1 MKPSRTTSS
10 WVLILPFP
18 ILFLGALLYRQAE
31 NEVRA
36 QYERAQA
43 QWRAGQYSRSIELY
57 RNLTQE
63 YPQSRYADDALWE
76 SATIYY
82 VNLYDVDGAL
92 SHYRKLTQLY
102 PKSPLAK
109 RAYRKLAE
117 LYELEVDDLAEAV
130 DCLRHALELEPRA
143 EERSTLAFEMA
154 GIYLKMDRYEEAL
167 GEFQR
172 VGDNRHDRHLAQRAL
187 IRAGIV
193 QQIQKDYRQSVH
205 SFQQVLQETT
215 CTDCRLQAQLELI
228 ESHEFL
234 DQLSEAIEVA
244 RSIRESDYFADAKQQ
259 LLERLGDKRRYYRLH
274 PWDGR

>member
-1 MKPSRTTSS
+1 MKPSRTKSS

-18 ILFLGALLYRQAE
+18 ILFLGAFLYRQTE

-36 QYERAQA
+36 QYERARA
-43 QWRAGQYSRSIELY
+43 QWRVGDYSRAIKLY
-57 RNLTQE
+57 RNITQE
-63 YPQSRYADDALWE
+63 YPQSRYADEALWE

-92 SHYRKLTQLY
+92 SHYRKLTQHY
-102 PKSPLAK
+102 PNSPLAK

-117 LYELEVDDLAEAV
+117 LYELEVDDLAEAII
-130 DCLRHALELEPRA
+130 CLRHALDLEPQEA
-143 EERSTLAFEMA
+143 GRSTLAFEIA

-167 GEFQR
+167 DEFQR
-172 VGDNRHDRHLAQRAL
+172 VGSNRHDRHLAHRAL

-193 QQIQKDYRQSVH
+193 QQIQKNYRQSVQ
-205 SFQQVLQETT
+205 SFQQVLQEST

-234 DQLSEAIEVA
+234 DQLAEAIEVA
-244 RSIRESDYFADAKQQ
+244 HSIRESGHFAEAKRE
-259 LLERLGDKRRYYRLH
+259 LLERLGNKRRYYRLH
-274 PWDGR
+274 PWDDR